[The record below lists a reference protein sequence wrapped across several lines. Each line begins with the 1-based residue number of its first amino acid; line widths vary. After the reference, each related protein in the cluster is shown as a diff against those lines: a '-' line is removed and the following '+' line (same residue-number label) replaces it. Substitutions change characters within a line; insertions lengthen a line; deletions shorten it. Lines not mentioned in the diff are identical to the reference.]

1 MPKTLS
7 PNSKTVLEGIASGLS
22 YAQIIERNPGITY
35 PDIFA
40 AAKEAL
46 DLQVAEP
53 PRVATHIDT
62 ARSRYPNA
70 YMPWSPTDDA
80 ALVERVRKGETVAAL
95 SEHFGRQPSAIRSR
109 ISKLIPPE
117 DSIDLIEE

>member
-1 MPKTLS
+1 MSKKPSAKT
-7 PNSKTVLEGIASGLS
+7 KVVLQGIASGLS
-22 YAQIIERNPGITY
+22 YAQIIERNPSITY

-40 AAKEAL
+40 SAKEAL
-46 DLQVAEP
+46 DLLCAEP
-53 PRVATHIDT
+53 IKTASHIDS

-70 YMPWSPTDDA
+70 YQQWSNEDDVE
-80 ALVERVRKGETVAAL
+80 LVSRVRRGDSVETL

-117 DSIDLIEE
+117 DTADLIER